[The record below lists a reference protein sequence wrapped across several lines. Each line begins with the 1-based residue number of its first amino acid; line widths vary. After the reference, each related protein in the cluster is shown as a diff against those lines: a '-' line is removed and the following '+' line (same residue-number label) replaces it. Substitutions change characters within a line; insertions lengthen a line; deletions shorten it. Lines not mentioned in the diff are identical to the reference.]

1 MYIQSNF
8 TEKQPD
14 IILLHYLN
22 IAVRVDNHTVPESE
36 CSFDRKSLLKLNY
49 LNLKMNKF
57 VVKLP
62 VNGNCNDCKG

>member
-36 CSFDRKSLLKLNY
+36 CSFDCKSLLKLNY
-49 LNLKMNKF
+49 LNLKNE
-57 VVKLP
+57 
-62 VNGNCNDCKG
+62 